1 MWSIVSVGF
10 FNSIMFPTIFAL
22 AIRGLGPLTTK
33 GSGLICQ
40 AIVGGALIPVI
51 QGIAADNIGIQMS
64 FLVPMICY
72 IYICWY
78 ALNGDRFIADNGD

>member
-1 MWSIVSVGF
+1 
-10 FNSIMFPTIFAL
+10 
-22 AIRGLGPLTTK
+22 
-33 GSGLICQ
+33 
-40 AIVGGALIPVI
+40 LIPVI

-78 ALNGDRFIADNGD
+78 ALNGDRFIADDGYR

>member
-1 MWSIVSVGF
+1 
-10 FNSIMFPTIFAL
+10 MFPTIFAL

-78 ALNGDRFIADNGD
+78 ALNGDRFIADNGYR